1 MMSPETGAHLL
12 DAFSLGASNSKSYD
26 MVSPER
32 IAEVGLSNP
41 AEFLARGILQPIPP
55 EYDKKYVELWEEV
68 RLGL

>member
-1 MMSPETGAHLL
+1 MSPETGVHLI
-12 DAFSLGASNSKSYD
+12 DAYSLGASNSKSFD

-32 IAEVGLSNP
+32 VAEVGLSDP
-41 AEFLARGILQPIPP
+41 VAFLARGILQPIPP